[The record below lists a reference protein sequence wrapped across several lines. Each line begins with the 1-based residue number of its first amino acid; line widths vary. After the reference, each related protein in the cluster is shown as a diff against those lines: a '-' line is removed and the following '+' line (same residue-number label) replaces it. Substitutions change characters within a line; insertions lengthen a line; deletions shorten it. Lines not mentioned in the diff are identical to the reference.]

1 MKLKPLKVSLK
12 SILSF
17 QKEYEDLYGKDFDIV
32 SYLENSIIKDKTYVK
47 ISKRIKK
54 INNIFNN

>member
-1 MKLKPLKVSLK
+1 MKLKPLKVNLK
-12 SILSF
+12 SLLAF
-17 QKEYEDLYGKDFDIV
+17 QKEYEEKWSKDFDAV